1 MNLIELELRRERGD
15 LIQLYVQME
24 RDKDTSSVLAKEHV
38 IKIVNVKNQIKCVT
52 VVAMERRQML
62 NVLIINLQYVQFII

>member
-1 MNLIELELRRERGD
+1 
-15 LIQLYVQME
+15 ME

-62 NVLIINLQYVQFII
+62 NVLIINLQYVQLII